1 MNDDALPRPWLR
13 PVPIAALAI
22 ALASVVA
29 LFLWRRPPEEK
40 PAAAPAMVV
49 EKGVISLAPG
59 APQWEFVKLARA
71 EPAAARWTDPVPAR
85 VSIDQTRA
93 SKVGI
98 PLSGR
103 ISRVFVELGQKV
115 AAGDPLFSVTSS
127 ELAELRTQRE
137 KSEVDLAAAK
147 AALDR
152 VRAVVA
158 TRALPA
164 KEELAAQQQYRQAEI
179 SLKLA
184 DSKLASLRV
193 ESRGENEFEMRSPR
207 AGVVVEK
214 NVLVDQQVSPDA
226 SSPVMVVADLSSVWV
241 VAEMFEADARDVR
254 EGTTA
259 EVTSPSLP
267 DLKLTGRV
275 DVVSSVVDPSHH
287 TVPVRVRL
295 DNPEKVLRPNVFA
308 RVRFATA
315 PAPRSVEVAASA
327 LVSDGANQYVY
338 VQIKDGRFSRRTV
351 VAGSVRENRITL
363 LSGLAAGETVVAEG
377 GVLLDNQIDLAS
389 E

>member
-1 MNDDALPRPWLR
+1 MKDHDVPRPWFR
-13 PVPIAALAI
+13 PLPAAAI
-22 ALASVVA
+22 AIFVGVGLTLV
-29 LFLWRRPPEEK
+29 LWRRQPEST
-40 PAAAPAMVV
+40 PASAPALVV
-49 EKGVISLAPG
+49 EKGVIALAPG

-71 EPAAARWTDPVPAR
+71 EAAAARWTDPVPAR
-85 VSIDQTRA
+85 ISIDQTRA
-93 SKVGI
+93 SKVGT

-115 AAGDPLFSVTSS
+115 TVGDPLFSVTSS
-127 ELAELRTQRE
+127 DLAELRTQRE
-137 KSEVDLAAAK
+137 KAEIDLDAARI
-147 AALDR
+147 ALDR
-152 VRAVVA
+152 IRAVVA

-164 KEELAAQQQYRQAEI
+164 KEELMAQQQYRQAEI
-179 SLKLA
+179 ARKLA

-193 ESRGENEFEMRSPR
+193 ESRGENEFAVRSPR
-207 AGVVVEK
+207 TGVVVEK
-214 NVLVDQQVSPDA
+214 NVLVDEQVAPNA

-241 VAEMFEADARDVR
+241 VAELFEADARDVR
-254 EGTTA
+254 EGTAA

-295 DNPEKVLRPNVFA
+295 DNPDRVLRPNVFA

-315 PAPRSVEVAASA
+315 PAPKSVEVASSA

-338 VQIKDGRFSRRTV
+338 VQIKDGHFSRRAV

-363 LSGLAAGETVVAEG
+363 LSGISPGETVVAEG
-377 GVLLDNQIDLAS
+377 AVLLDNQIDLAS